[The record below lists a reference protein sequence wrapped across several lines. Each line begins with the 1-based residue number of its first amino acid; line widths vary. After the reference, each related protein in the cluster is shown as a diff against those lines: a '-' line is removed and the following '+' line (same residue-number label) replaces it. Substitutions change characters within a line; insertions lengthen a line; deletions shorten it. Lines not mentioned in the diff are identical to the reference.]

1 MHKKHLKAKHPDLY
15 SVLCELDSQKPI
27 GGRKRSRMYDQSESP
42 TNEHQLTDYPQV
54 DSQLA
59 EQLIQSL
66 LHSYNG
72 KVDGSTSIN
81 SAKCED
87 EEEEMESAKFGDT
100 NYGNNTI
107 LSLYNQTR
115 PTPPAAL
122 AAIQPTVSHT
132 PSLPVGTDAKEP
144 DSPIMLSPTEQVQP
158 LSAHSNRIKKRP
170 IRKLNNASNG
180 ATSSIAQST
189 QFKAHIPSLRFA
201 DIGGVFSQFVEAL
214 ELAGHLKLPEIH
226 EQLNF
231 QPPSGFLIHGPA
243 GCGKTRFVEALA
255 GELELPLMRVSTT
268 ELIAGVSGET
278 EEKIRQLF
286 QQALDV
292 IASNR
297 DNAQREMERRIVTQ
311 LIASFDELAQPI
323 VESSQSVQ
331 QLVKFDADGELT
343 IAQPQSVQTG
353 SGVLVIGT
361 TSRVENLDMG
371 LRCAGR
377 FEEEI
382 ALSIPDE
389 AAREEILEVVCK
401 KMKMSPDV
409 SLKSLARLTPGY
421 VGADLRAL
429 ARKASMSAVKRVFKT
444 IIHHDIKHPRCQLSI
459 EEKREKVESMSSRLK
474 VGKLPESSKLDSLC
488 VNFFD
493 FEQALSV
500 VQPSTKRQGFATIP
514 DVSWNDI
521 GALKSVR
528 EELEWSILNLI
539 KKPEDFEVF
548 GSSTRPQGLLL
559 CGPPGC
565 GKTLLAKAIANEA
578 GMNFISVKGPE
589 LFNMYVGESERA
601 VRTVFQRARDAS
613 PCVIFFDEIDS
624 LCRNRSNN
632 ESSSSDK
639 VVNTLLTEMDG
650 YEGRKQ
656 VFLIGATNR
665 PDILDPA
672 ILRPGRLDQIV
683 FNKKDPRISDDV
695 QFAEVAKWPALE
707 NYTGADLTALVHKA
721 RVLAVRERRNGNKEL
736 TAITLNHFELASREV
751 RPSVSAEDRERYE
764 KLRTFTLSLR
774 MSDHEDHDFATV
786 DSGASATY
794 PKQCS
799 AIRKN
804 EYVMI
809 KGRPCKVVEMSTSK
823 TGKHGH
829 AKVHMVAIDIF
840 TNKKLEDICPSTHN
854 MDVPVVKKK
863 EYQLLSIGDDGFLSL
878 MDLETCDTKDDL
890 RLPEG
895 EVGDQIKQAF
905 EKDETGIL
913 VAVTAAC
920 GEEQILGWKAMA
932 NKD

>member
-1 MHKKHLKAKHPDLY
+1 
-15 SVLCELDSQKPI
+15 
-27 GGRKRSRMYDQSESP
+27 
-42 TNEHQLTDYPQV
+42 
-54 DSQLA
+54 
-59 EQLIQSL
+59 
-66 LHSYNG
+66 
-72 KVDGSTSIN
+72 
-81 SAKCED
+81 
-87 EEEEMESAKFGDT
+87 
-100 NYGNNTI
+100 
-107 LSLYNQTR
+107 
-115 PTPPAAL
+115 
-122 AAIQPTVSHT
+122 
-132 PSLPVGTDAKEP
+132 
-144 DSPIMLSPTEQVQP
+144 
-158 LSAHSNRIKKRP
+158 
-170 IRKLNNASNG
+170 
-180 ATSSIAQST
+180 
-189 QFKAHIPSLRFA
+189 
-201 DIGGVFSQFVEAL
+201 
-214 ELAGHLKLPEIH
+214 
-226 EQLNF
+226 
-231 QPPSGFLIHGPA
+231 
-243 GCGKTRFVEALA
+243 
-255 GELELPLMRVSTT
+255 
-268 ELIAGVSGET
+268 
-278 EEKIRQLF
+278 
-286 QQALDV
+286 
-292 IASNR
+292 
-297 DNAQREMERRIVTQ
+297 MERRIVTQ
-311 LIASFDELAQPI
+311 LIASFDELAQPA

-331 QLVKFDADGELT
+331 NLVKFDADGELIIT
-343 IAQPQSVQTG
+343 QPQPNQAG

-389 AAREEILEVVCK
+389 GAREEILGVVCK
-401 KMKMSPDV
+401 KMKLSSDV
-409 SLKSLARLTPGY
+409 TLKSLARLTPGY

-444 IIHHDIKHPRCQLSI
+444 IIHHDVKHPRCQLSV
-459 EEKREKVESMSSRLK
+459 EEKREKSGNRLK
-474 VGKLPESSKLDSLC
+474 AGNLSESSQLDSLC
-488 VNFFD
+488 VEFLD
-493 FEQALSV
+493 FEHALSV
-500 VQPSTKRQGFATIP
+500 VQPSTKRQGFATVP
-514 DVSWNDI
+514 DVTWNDI

-528 EELEWSILNLI
+528 EELEWSLLNLI
-539 KKPEDFEVF
+539 KQPEDFEVF

-632 ESSSSDK
+632 ESTSSDK

-672 ILRPGRLDQIV
+672 ILRPGRLDQIIFV
-683 FNKKDPRISDDV
+683 DLPNAEDRADILLKKTKDKTDPRIADDV
-695 QFAEVAKWPALE
+695 QFTEVAKWSALE

-721 RVLAVRERRNGNKEL
+721 RVLAVRERRSGNKDL
-736 TAITLNHFELASREV
+736 TAITLNHFELASKEV
-751 RPSVSAEDRERYE
+751 RPSVSAEDRQRYE
-764 KLRTFTLSLR
+764 KLRQQYL

>member
-1 MHKKHLKAKHPDLY
+1 MSRIIPFNTMSTPNVSIQTRYAHPVWQFYTINEHTLMQTCNTCHNTFRAPPNTTNSKKHLKAKHPDLY
-15 SVLCELDSQKPI
+15 VALCEMDSQKPI
-27 GGRKRSRMYDQSESP
+27 GGRKRSRMFDQSDSP
-42 TNEHQLTDYPQV
+42 TNEHALAEYPQV

-59 EQLIQSL
+59 EQLIQTL
-66 LHSYNG
+66 LHGYNG
-72 KVDGSTSIN
+72 KMDGPSIN
-81 SAKCED
+81 NSKCED
-87 EEEEMESAKFGDT
+87 EDEEMESVKFPDT

-144 DSPIMLSPTEQVQP
+144 DSPTILSPTEQVQP
-158 LSAHSNRIKKRP
+158 LSVHSHRIKKRP
-170 IRKLNNASNG
+170 IRKLNSTSNG
-180 ATSSIAQST
+180 ATSSLMQSP
-189 QFKAHIPSLRFA
+189 QFKATIPSLRYV
-201 DIGGVFSQFVEAL
+201 DIGGVFPQFVEAL
-214 ELAGHLKLPEIH
+214 ELTAHLKLPEIH

-286 QQALDV
+286 QQARQQAPLILLLDQVDV

-311 LIASFDELAQPI
+311 LIASFDELAQPA

-331 QLVKFDADGELT
+331 NLVKFDADGELIIT
-343 IAQPQSVQTG
+343 QPQPNQAG

-389 AAREEILEVVCK
+389 GAREEILGVVCK
-401 KMKMSPDV
+401 KMKLSSDV
-409 SLKSLARLTPGY
+409 TLKSLARLTPGY

-444 IIHHDIKHPRCQLSI
+444 IIHHDVKHPRCQLSV

-474 VGKLPESSKLDSLC
+474 AGNLSESSQLDSLC
-488 VNFFD
+488 VEFLD
-493 FEQALSV
+493 FEHALSV
-500 VQPSTKRQGFATIP
+500 VQPSTKRQGFATVP
-514 DVSWNDI
+514 DVTWNDI

-528 EELEWSILNLI
+528 EELEWSLLNLI
-539 KKPEDFEVF
+539 KQPEDFEVF

-632 ESSSSDK
+632 ESTSSDK

-672 ILRPGRLDQIV
+672 ILRPGRLDQIIFV
-683 FNKKDPRISDDV
+683 DLPNAEDRADILLKKTKDKTDPRIADDV
-695 QFAEVAKWPALE
+695 QFTEVAKWSALE

-721 RVLAVRERRNGNKEL
+721 RVLAVRERRSGNKDL
-736 TAITLNHFELASREV
+736 TAITLNHFELASKEV
-751 RPSVSAEDRERYE
+751 RPSVSAEDRQRYE
-764 KLRTFTLSLR
+764 KLRQQYLS
-774 MSDHEDHDFATV
+774 
-786 DSGASATY
+786 Y
-794 PKQCS
+794 
-799 AIRKN
+799 
-804 EYVMI
+804 
-809 KGRPCKVVEMSTSK
+809 
-823 TGKHGH
+823 
-829 AKVHMVAIDIF
+829 
-840 TNKKLEDICPSTHN
+840 
-854 MDVPVVKKK
+854 
-863 EYQLLSIGDDGFLSL
+863 
-878 MDLETCDTKDDL
+878 
-890 RLPEG
+890 
-895 EVGDQIKQAF
+895 
-905 EKDETGIL
+905 
-913 VAVTAAC
+913 
-920 GEEQILGWKAMA
+920 
-932 NKD
+932 